1 MKQDSN
7 PEPPRG
13 GSTRA
18 AASRI
23 FRGLMSARSRIAYLR
38 KPAHAGQQWFGRG
51 VDALMPT
58 NATRG

>member
-1 MKQDSN
+1 VKQDSN
-7 PEPPRG
+7 PAPPRG

>member
-1 MKQDSN
+1 
-7 PEPPRG
+7 
-13 GSTRA
+13 
-18 AASRI
+18 
-23 FRGLMSARSRIAYLR
+23 MSARSRIAYLR

>member
-1 MKQDSN
+1 M
-7 PEPPRG
+7 
-13 GSTRA
+13 A

-23 FRGLMSARSRIAYLR
+23 FSGLMSARFRIAYLR